1 MKIKEINKEDR
12 EFILFAHSL
21 INKARY
27 PSFEKV
33 TETYNRVFGTSLK
46 STSCGTCV
54 RQRILDLKKELDKV
68 LNYEK
73 ENASSQNISTSNEK
87 NENNELNGKEVN
99 QSQEV
104 KESDSL
110 EGMEQP
116 KKENTITKT
125 KRSKKV
131 KNI

>member
-1 MKIKEINKEDR
+1 MANNIEKEDR
-12 EFILFAHSL
+12 EFINFAYSL
-21 INKARY
+21 INSARY

-33 TETYNRVFGTSLK
+33 TETYNKVFGTNLK
-46 STSCGTCV
+46 NTSCGTCI
-54 RQRILDLKKELDKV
+54 RQRILELKKELDKTI
-68 LNYEK
+68 EK
-73 ENASSQNISTSNEK
+73 ERNASSQNISTSNEK

-125 KRSKKV
+125 KRSKK
-131 KNI
+131 

>member
-12 EFILFAHSL
+12 EFILFAFGL
-21 INKARY
+21 LNKARY
-27 PSFEKV
+27 ASFDEITNV
-33 TETYNRVFGTSLK
+33 YNRVFGTNLK
-46 STSCGTCV
+46 VTNCATCI
-54 RQRILDLKKELDKV
+54 RQRVLDLKKELDKII
-68 LNYEK
+68 EK
-73 ENASSQNISTSNEK
+73 EKDASSQNISTSNEK

-125 KRSKKV
+125 KRSKK
-131 KNI
+131 

>member
-1 MKIKEINKEDR
+1 MSKIKTFTDEDVKFV
-12 EFILFAHSL
+12 EFAYGL

-33 TETYNRVFGTSLK
+33 TETYNKVFGTTLK
-46 STSCGTCV
+46 NTSCGTCI
-54 RQRILDLKKELDKV
+54 RQRILDLKKELD
-68 LNYEK
+68 NFIK
-73 ENASSQNISTSNEK
+73 ETSSQKINVS

-104 KESDSL
+104 KESDTV

-116 KKENTITKT
+116 KKQPLKQQT
-125 KRSKKV
+125 KRSKK
-131 KNI
+131 

>member
-1 MKIKEINKEDR
+1 MAKTFTFTDEDIK
-12 EFILFAHSL
+12 FIDFAYSL
-21 INKARY
+21 INSAKY

-46 STSCGTCV
+46 NTSCGTCI
-54 RQRILDLKKELDKV
+54 RQRILELKKVLDKTMK
-68 LNYEK
+68 LLQQDNK
-73 ENASSQNISTSNEK
+73 EENVSSQNISTS

-104 KESDSL
+104 KESDTV

-116 KKENTITKT
+116 KKQPLKQQT
-125 KRSKKV
+125 KRSKKS
-131 KNI
+131 